1 MKKTKP
7 RNRLQEG
14 IFHNNLATFSLSRAY
29 VLTWDKIAAYGSS
42 SSASNSSKVRTS
54 ASNKYP
60 DLNKIKKAY
69 ETHKNK
75 FTLSYGS
82 DIDEMIPYMIQ
93 SYM

>member
-1 MKKTKP
+1 M
-7 RNRLQEG
+7 
-14 IFHNNLATFSLSRAY
+14 I
-29 VLTWDKIAAYGSS
+29 D
-42 SSASNSSKVRTS
+42 
-54 ASNKYP
+54 NKYP

-93 SYM
+93 SYMYIEENEKMSQKNLSKD